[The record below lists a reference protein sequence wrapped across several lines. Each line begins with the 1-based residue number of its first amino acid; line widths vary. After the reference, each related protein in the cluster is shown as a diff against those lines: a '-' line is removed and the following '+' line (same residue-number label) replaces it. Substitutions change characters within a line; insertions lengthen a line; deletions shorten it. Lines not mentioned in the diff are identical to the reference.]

1 MNAKFIK
8 MEIFLKIQFFKKQNM
23 CLSYSLIADMNY
35 NITIHFCTNIYY
47 SFYTIVLVSGAAVGN
62 VLGGGGN
69 GKADID
75 PMKSGVLNVGGINQF
90 FCVFNHFLFTIFK

>member
-1 MNAKFIK
+1 M
-8 MEIFLKIQFFKKQNM
+8 
-23 CLSYSLIADMNY
+23 SADMNY
-35 NITIHFCTNIYY
+35 NITIHFCTNSYY

-75 PMKSGVLNVGGINQF
+75 PMKSVLNVGGINQF
-90 FCVFNHFLFTIFK
+90 FCVFNHYYYFQITSTNVMSSLSRF